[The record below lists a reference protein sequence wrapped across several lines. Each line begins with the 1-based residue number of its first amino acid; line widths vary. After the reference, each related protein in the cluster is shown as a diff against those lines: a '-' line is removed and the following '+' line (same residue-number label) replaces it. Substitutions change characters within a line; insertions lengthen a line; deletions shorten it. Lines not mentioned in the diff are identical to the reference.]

1 MNLSSDSLA
10 QSLAAA
16 WQAMSGWEVVAV
28 ALAIAYLLLAMKES
42 LWCWYAAFIST
53 AIFTM
58 LFWDASLLMESGLQ
72 IYYLA
77 MAVYGWYQWRSKSE
91 NNSTLQINRWSKNRH
106 LVVIASVVA
115 LSFVSGNLLANHTD
129 AAWPYVDSFTTWGSV
144 VTTYMVTRKVLENWL
159 YWLVIDSI
167 SIVLYWD
174 RGLYLTALLFVV
186 YLVICVFGYLQW
198 RRHYLS
204 QTMQQDSN
212 LVSASVNQ

>member
-1 MNLSSDSLA
+1 MNLTQDSLM

-16 WQAMSGWEVVAV
+16 WQAMSGWEVIAV

-53 AIFTM
+53 AIFIM
-58 LFWDASLLMESGLQ
+58 LFWDASLLMESALQ

-77 MAVYGWYQWRSKSE
+77 MAVYGWYQWRSKQETKQS
-91 NNSTLQINRWSKNRH
+91 LKIHRWSKQRH
-106 LVVIASVVA
+106 LGVIALVMT
-115 LSFVSGNLLANHTD
+115 LSLLSGSLLATHTD

-174 RGLYLTALLFVV
+174 RELYLTALLFVV
-186 YLVICVFGYLQW
+186 YLIICVFGFIEW
-198 RRHYLS
+198 RRHYHA
-204 QTMQQDSN
+204 QTTQQDSS
-212 LVSASVNQ
+212 LASASLSQ

>member
-10 QSLAAA
+10 QSIAAA

-106 LVVIASVVA
+106 LVVVASVVA
-115 LSFVSGNLLANHTD
+115 LSLFSGNLLANHTD
-129 AAWPYVDSFTTWGSV
+129 AAWPYVDSFTTWGSI